1 MAIALERQDVRREAI
16 EEEAVV
22 ADDHGAAREIF
33 ERFFERRERFG
44 VEIVG
49 RFVEQQDVAALFQH
63 LRHMDAIALAARE
76 LADLLLLVDA
86 LEVEG
91 AHIRTRLPLMLAD
104 VRSAEHTSELQSLM
118 RISYAVF
125 CLNKKKSKQ

>member
-22 ADDHGAAREIF
+22 ADDHGAARAIF

-49 RFVEQQDVAALFQH
+49 RFVEQQDVAALFQP

-76 LADLLLLVDA
+76 LAALLLLFAA
-86 LEVEG
+86 LAALKSVLWG
-91 AHIRTRLPLMLAD
+91 TRLP
-104 VRSAEHTSELQSLM
+104 VRGTSGGRGPHQ
-118 RISYAVF
+118 
-125 CLNKKKSKQ
+125 KKK